1 MKKDEYL
8 NKISQGL
15 KQYDQTYVQE
25 ILDDYEEHFQDALS
39 QGQSEEEICQALG
52 DPADL
57 IQEIKNMMDGVDS
70 SQALARPV
78 IEVEKSTKQS
88 HSQKKRYSW
97 SSSAQ
102 DGFTLKNI
110 RFRAD
115 SADVHLVPSSTGD
128 FYVYTE
134 DPEEMENLEHTW
146 QGNTYEGRVRRN
158 RSVSFFGLE
167 ILYDFFGGPVDTV
180 ILAIPEGIDDI
191 RIETVSGDISAEDIK
206 SQLLSLTTISG
217 DCRVRRVSNEGTF
230 ITTKSGDIS
239 IHHTETNH
247 CELKSLSGDMG
258 CKDVSTKKL
267 SAHNISGD
275 VSCSH
280 LVLNN
285 GLIKTISG
293 EISVKLEPGQK
304 PCSTFATSV
313 SGSIHIRDGE
323 RTAADEFQRIPDG
336 DRVKITLNSISGDIS
351 LKQGKAKKSGKGQ

>member
-1 MKKDEYL
+1 M
-8 NKISQGL
+8 IS
-15 KQYDQTYVQE
+15 
-25 ILDDYEEHFQDALS
+25 S
-39 QGQSEEEICQALG
+39 
-52 DPADL
+52 
-57 IQEIKNMMDGVDS
+57 
-70 SQALARPV
+70 
-78 IEVEKSTKQS
+78 
-88 HSQKKRYSW
+88 
-97 SSSAQ
+97 
-102 DGFTLKNI
+102 
-110 RFRAD
+110 
-115 SADVHLVPSSTGD
+115 
-128 FYVYTE
+128 
-134 DPEEMENLEHTW
+134 
-146 QGNTYEGRVRRN
+146 
-158 RSVSFFGLE
+158 
-167 ILYDFFGGPVDTV
+167 GGPVDTV

-336 DRVKITLNSISGDIS
+336 DRVKITLNSIKRRYF
-351 LKQGKAKKSGKGQ
+351 LKTGKGEKIREGPVNQCHQTLPFISRHPAPEAAASSDHSPAHIPGQSQKGRWDRRAPR

>member
-1 MKKDEYL
+1 MRKDEYL
-8 NKISQGL
+8 NQISQGL

-39 QGQSEEEICQALG
+39 QGQSEEEICQSLG
-52 DPADL
+52 DPTDL
-57 IQEIKNMMDGVDS
+57 IREIKNMMDDVDTR
-70 SQALARPV
+70 QALGRPV
-78 IEVEKSTKQS
+78 IEIEKSAKQS

-97 SSSAQ
+97 SSGAQ

-110 RFRAD
+110 RFCAE
-115 SADVHLVPSSTGD
+115 SADVRLIPSATGE

-167 ILYDFFGGPVDTV
+167 ILRDFFGSPVDTV
-180 ILAIPEGIDDI
+180 ILAVPEGIDDI

-217 DCRVRRVSNEGTF
+217 DCRLRRISNEGTF
-230 ITTKSGDIS
+230 INTKSGDIS
-239 IHHTETNH
+239 IHHAETNC
-247 CELKSLSGDMG
+247 CELKSLSGEMS
-258 CKDVSTKKL
+258 CKDVSVKKL

-280 LVLNN
+280 LILNT

-304 PCSTFATSV
+304 PCCAFATSV
-313 SGSIHIRDGE
+313 SGSVRIRDGE
-323 RTAADEFQRIPDG
+323 RTTADEFQRIHDSE
-336 DRVKITLNSISGDIS
+336 RVKITLNSISGDIS
-351 LKQGKAKKSGKGQ
+351 LKQGKTKKSGKDR